1 MSNDV
6 SLGQEL
12 LNVPMGDMIRDM
24 AFAIADAQMQ
34 LDANSVEVAEMM
46 SGLKVIYDENGTKV
60 FDDSRVYFGHTYDS
74 SGKRVPTRVSMLEL
88 GFTPTF
94 YQFVDTIIE
103 VKIAIKIT
111 QSDSSFDRQRDTTKN
126 TNSSISGGLGFF
138 KVSGNRNKTVN
149 TSQVD
154 ATYSSRYSYSAEG
167 ASLLRTKLCPVPP
180 PPILEDRIRALMELE
195 ASRQPKTEG

>member
-1 MSNDV
+1 
-6 SLGQEL
+6 
-12 LNVPMGDMIRDM
+12 MGDMIRDM
-24 AFAIADAQMQ
+24 AFAIADAQME

-46 SGLKVIYDENGTKV
+46 SGLKAIYDKEGNQT
-60 FDDSRVYFGHTYDS
+60 FTDSRVYFGHTYNAANE
-74 SGKRVPTRVSMLEL
+74 RVPSRVSMLEL

-111 QSDSSFDRQRDTTKN
+111 QTDASLERQRDTSRE
-126 TNSSISGGLGFF
+126 TNSSISGGLNLLRMRA
-138 KVSGNRNKTVN
+138 SGNRSKTVN

-154 ATYSSRYSYSAEG
+154 ASYSSRYSYSAEG

-180 PPILEDRIRALMELE
+180 PPILEERIRALMELE
-195 ASRQPKTEG
+195 ASRS

>member
-46 SGLKVIYDENGTKV
+46 SGLKVIYDENGNKA
-60 FDDSRVYFGHTYDS
+60 FDDSRVYFGHTYDA
-74 SGKRVPTRVSMLEL
+74 SGSRVPTRVSMLEL

-111 QSDSSFDRQRDTTKN
+111 QSNSSLDRQRETTRN
-126 TNSSISGGLGFF
+126 TNTTLSGGLGLF
-138 KVSGNRNKTVN
+138 KATGNRNKTVN

-154 ATYSSRYSYSAEG
+154 AAYSSRYSYSAEG